1 MARPLLEREA
11 MIEDPHKSE
20 MGGAHLNGHAKGAA
34 RVVRQVKRAD
44 DKLVAFVEER
54 PLVALGVALAF
65 GYVLGRVM
73 TRQG

>member
-1 MARPLLEREA
+1 MLLGTA
-11 MIEDPHKSE
+11 MIEDPRKPE
-20 MGGAHLNGHAKGAA
+20 MHNGHANGHNTV

-44 DKLVAFVEER
+44 DKLVAVVSNN
-54 PLVALGVALAF
+54 PLMSLGVALAF

>member
-1 MARPLLEREA
+1 MD
-11 MIEDPHKSE
+11 DPTKSE
-20 MGGAHLNGHAKGAA
+20 NQGGHLNGHSPSAV

-44 DKLVAFVEER
+44 DKLVAFVTER

-65 GYVLGRVM
+65 GYVLGRAM